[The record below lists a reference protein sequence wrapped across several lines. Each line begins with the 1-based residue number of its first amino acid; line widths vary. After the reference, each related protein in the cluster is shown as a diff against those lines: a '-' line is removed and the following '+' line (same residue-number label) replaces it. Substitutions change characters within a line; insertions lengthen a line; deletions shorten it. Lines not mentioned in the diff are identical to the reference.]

1 MHIKKSLPVLI
12 LAACLIGCLLIAGC
26 AAKDKMSS
34 NGAGL
39 LKEGAPGTVTV
50 TDFTGRQVTV
60 PAKVERIGCL
70 YAFTGHV
77 LAMLGRG
84 NDIVAVVEGLKRDVI
99 MRELCPDIKDALV
112 PSTSGAIN
120 LEELV
125 NADPDLVFIRID
137 TASNEG
143 EVAKLQ
149 KSAIPYLVVEYRNMT
164 EQMSMIEMIGQAV
177 GKHERA
183 LKYNEYY
190 QSCIDRVQAKV
201 KDIPLNERVRVYHS
215 VNEATRTDA
224 KDTLPAD
231 WLQVVGAINVS
242 LDQELKFM
250 EDKYFAGL
258 EQILLWDPDVILA
271 NEAGVA
277 NYIMT
282 NKQWSSLSAV
292 KNHKVYQMPNGISRW
307 GHPGSLE
314 TPLAILWTAKT
325 LYPEI
330 FSDIDMMS
338 ETKYYYLEFFN
349 YPISEQEAAQ
359 VLSGMG
365 MRALR
370 GEAIK

>member
-1 MHIKKSLPVLI
+1 VQIKKLMPALI
-12 LAACLIGCLLIAGC
+12 LTACLLVCLLAAGC
-26 AAKDKMSS
+26 AKDKTSQ
-34 NGAGL
+34 NGAAA
-39 LKEGAPGTVTV
+39 LKEGAQGSVILK
-50 TDFTGRQVTV
+50 DFTGRQVV
-60 PAKVERIGCL
+60 APAEVERIGCL

-125 NADPDLVFIRID
+125 KADPDLVFIRID

-149 KSAIPYLVVEYRNMT
+149 KSAIPYLVVEYRNMK
-164 EQMSMIEMIGQAV
+164 EQMDMIEMIGQAV
-177 GKHERA
+177 GEHERA

-190 QSCIDRVQAKV
+190 QRCIDRVQAKV
-201 KDIPLNERVRVYHS
+201 KDIPIKERVRVYHS

-224 KDTLPAD
+224 KVTLPAD
-231 WLQVVGAINVS
+231 WLQAVGAVNVS

-250 EDKYFAGL
+250 EDKYYAGL
-258 EQILLWDPDVILA
+258 EQILLWDPDVIIA

-277 NYIMT
+277 DYIMK

-292 KNHKVYQMPNGISRW
+292 KNQKVYQMPNGISRW

-330 FSDIDMMS
+330 FSDIDMMA
-338 ETKYYYLEFFN
+338 ETKYYYREFFN
-349 YPISEQEAAQ
+349 YPISDQEAAQ

-365 MRALR
+365 MRSLR